1 MKILKIFVI
10 NFLVVFFANHVLPG
24 ILVMDQTKLPHVGG
38 DLIMAAGLGLINTL
52 IFPVMKMIGHATA
65 LKIALAALVLN
76 FAAYGLIKLIPI
88 GIGVANVEGYLMAS
102 AVVAI
107 GSFLTNFFE
116 LKRHHH
122 KTEMPL

>member
-1 MKILKIFVI
+1 MKILKTFVI
-10 NFLVVFFANHVLPG
+10 NFLIVFFANHVLPG

-38 DLIMAAGLGLINTL
+38 DLIMAAGLGLLNTL
-52 IFPVMKMIGHATA
+52 ICPVLKMMGHASA
-65 LKIALAALVLN
+65 LKIALVAVILN
-76 FAAYGLIKLIPI
+76 FAAYGVVKLIPI

-102 AVVAI
+102 VVVAI